1 MNFQQIIAL
10 LTAKFSGVRKDGL
23 EQLARVIALQ
33 CANEEE
39 AKSFVDKVTE
49 AQVNDY
55 VKEYRKVV
63 DKEVSE
69 SNKTFEA
76 NLKKKFDLVE
86 KKNEPE
92 PEPGGGV
99 NKPKGDDIA
108 TIVANAVA
116 GAVKPLQDRLDK
128 YEKGEVG
135 KTRLQALQDKLAGC
149 KDETFKAQTLKDF
162 ARMNFDSDDAFNE
175 YLSEKETDIKT
186 ANQSV
191 ADAMLSGTGGA
202 PLFGQKNDEGVSKAV
217 ADFIASQKPDAN
229 VFRGKDI

>member
-1 MNFQQIIAL
+1 MNYQQILAL

-23 EQLARVIALQ
+23 EHLARTLALQ

-39 AKSFVDKVTE
+39 AKALVEKITD
-49 AQVNDY
+49 AQVNDFI
-55 VKEYRKVV
+55 KEYRKVV

-86 KKNEPE
+86 KKND
-92 PEPGGGV
+92 PEPGGGSTDP
-99 NKPKGDDIA
+99 KPDDIA

-128 YEKGEVG
+128 YEQGEVG
-135 KTRLQALQDKLAGC
+135 KTRLQALQDKLSGC

-162 ARMNFDSDDAFNE
+162 ARMNFDSDDTFNE
-175 YLSEKETDIKT
+175 YLSEKEADIKT

-191 ADAMLSGTGGA
+191 ADAKLSRAGGA
-202 PLFGQKNDEGVSKAV
+202 PQFGQKNEEGVSKAV
-217 ADFIASQKPDAN
+217 ADYIASQKPDAN
-229 VFRGKDI
+229 ALSGKEV

>member
-1 MNFQQIIAL
+1 M
-10 LTAKFSGVRKDGL
+10 
-23 EQLARVIALQ
+23 
-33 CANEEE
+33 
-39 AKSFVDKVTE
+39 
-49 AQVNDY
+49 
-55 VKEYRKVV
+55 V

-86 KKNEPE
+86 KKNESE
-92 PEPGGGV
+92 PSGGV
-99 NKPKGDDIA
+99 NEPKGDDIA

-135 KTRLQALQDKLAGC
+135 KTRLQTLQDKLAGC
-149 KDETFKAQTLKDF
+149 KDETFKTQTLKDF

-175 YLSEKETDIKT
+175 YLSEKEADIKT

-191 ADAMLSGTGGA
+191 ADAKLSGAGGA
-202 PLFGQKNDEGVSKAV
+202 PQFGQKNEEGVSKAV

-229 VFRGKDI
+229 ALSGKEI

>member
-1 MNFQQIIAL
+1 M
-10 LTAKFSGVRKDGL
+10 RKDGL
-23 EQLARVIALQ
+23 EHLARTLALQ

-39 AKSFVDKVTE
+39 AKTLVDKITD
-49 AQVNDY
+49 AQVNDFI
-55 VKEYRKVV
+55 KEYRKVV

-86 KKNEPE
+86 KKSD
-92 PEPGGGV
+92 PEPGGGA
-99 NKPKGDDIA
+99 NEPKGDDIA

-128 YEKGEVG
+128 YEQGEVG
-135 KTRLQALQDKLAGC
+135 KARLQALQDKLSAC

-162 ARMNFDSDDAFNE
+162 ARMNFDSDDAFNG
-175 YLSEKETDIKT
+175 YLSEKEADIKT

-191 ADAMLSGTGGA
+191 ADAKLSGAGGA
-202 PLFGQKNDEGVSKAV
+202 PQFGQKNEEGVSKAV

-229 VFRGKDI
+229 ALSGKEV

>member
-1 MNFQQIIAL
+1 MTYQQILAL
-10 LTAKFSGVRKDGL
+10 LTTKFSGVRKDGL
-23 EQLARVIALQ
+23 EHLARTLALQ

-39 AKSFVDKVTE
+39 AKTLVDKITD
-49 AQVNDY
+49 AQVNDFI
-55 VKEYRKVV
+55 KEYRKVV

-86 KKNEPE
+86 KKSD
-92 PEPGGGV
+92 PEPGGGA
-99 NKPKGDDIA
+99 NEPKGDDIA

-128 YEKGEVG
+128 YEQGEVG
-135 KTRLQALQDKLAGC
+135 KTRLQALQDKLSGC
-149 KDETFKAQTLKDF
+149 KNETFKAQTLKDF

-175 YLSEKETDIKT
+175 YLSEKEADIKT

-191 ADAMLSGTGGA
+191 ADAKLSGAGGA
-202 PLFGQKNDEGVSKAV
+202 PQFGQKNEEGVSKAV
-217 ADFIASQKPDAN
+217 ADYIASQKPDAN
-229 VFRGKDI
+229 ALSGKEV